1 MKRFVFVALAAVLAA
16 CSADD
21 RSSVVVD
28 TVGGEVEAVEGQGS
42 FIVTLAEGKVDSP
55 LDTLSAGRYTMRVE
69 NAGKEKHGLEVEGN
83 GRDWETGELAP
94 GSSSELTLDLTPGVY
109 ELSCPVESHGK
120 EHDEQ
125 GMKRKLV
132 VRP

>member
-1 MKRFVFVALAAVLAA
+1 MRKLMVVFAAVIAA

-42 FIVTLAEGKVDSP
+42 LIVTLAEGRLDSP
-55 LDTLSAGRYTMRVE
+55 VDTLVAGRYTFRVE
-69 NAGKEKHGLEVEGN
+69 NTGKEKHGLEVEGN
-83 GRDWETGELAP
+83 GRDWETGDLAP
-94 GSSSELTLDLTPGVY
+94 GSSSEITVDLTPGVY

-120 EHDEQ
+120 EHDEL